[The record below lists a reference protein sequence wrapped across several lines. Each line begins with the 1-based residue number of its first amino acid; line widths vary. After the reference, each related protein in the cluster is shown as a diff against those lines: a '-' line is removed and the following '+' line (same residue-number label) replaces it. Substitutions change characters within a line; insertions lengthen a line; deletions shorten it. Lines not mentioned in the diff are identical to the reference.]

1 MLRTMTPSQQKIYDR
16 AREEILGA
24 TGAGASGEAVKSL
37 NLSDRGLAELPPEI
51 GQCGQLRRL
60 YLKGNQLRELPVEI
74 GRCGELR
81 LLNVSDNQLAELPP
95 EAGGWMQ
102 LESLFLNGN
111 RLSGLPGELGQCGQ
125 LQTLNLSDNR
135 LTALPREMAGLRNL
149 EVLDLS
155 ANQLSALPGGLRE
168 LRKLRALY
176 LHGNSA
182 LGLPSSLLGPSWGD
196 SGPGHEKAAE
206 PRAMLDY
213 CFARQLPEPAP
224 PATSPPSPRVD
235 QQGRRPLS
243 LFVSYARKNRS
254 QADRLSEQLE
264 WLAEHGFVQPWDD
277 SQLIAGQEFD
287 AEIRERLAQAELIL
301 LLVSA
306 PFLAS
311 KYIREVEL
319 PIALERHDQK
329 RARVV
334 WIRLDDS
341 TLSRDDVQERRIAA
355 LHCAT
360 ASSKPIS
367 SYSPRANGWIE
378 VRHAIEKAVKDFRR
392 QADQDSSAG

>member
-1 MLRTMTPSQQKIYDR
+1 MLRSMTPSQQKIYDR

-24 TGAGASGEAVKSL
+24 AGAGASGEAVKSL

-51 GQCGQLRRL
+51 GKCGQLRRL
-60 YLKGNQLRELPVEI
+60 YLKGNQLRELPAEI

-95 EAGGWMQ
+95 EAGGWTQ

-111 RLSGLPGELGQCGQ
+111 RLSGLPSELGQCGQ
-125 LQTLNLSDNR
+125 LQVLSLSDNR

-182 LGLPSSLLGPSWGD
+182 LGLPSSLLGPSWAD

-206 PRAMLDY
+206 PRAMLDAY
-213 CFARQLPEPAP
+213 FSRLPAEPAP
-224 PATSPPSPRVD
+224 APPRVD
-235 QQGRRPLS
+235 AQGRRPLS
-243 LFVSYARKNRS
+243 LFVSYARKNRA

-264 WLAEHGFVQPWDD
+264 WLDQHGFVQPWDD

-287 AEIRERLAQAELIL
+287 AMIRERLGQADLIL

-306 PFLAS
+306 PFLTS

-319 PIALERHDQK
+319 PIALERHGQK

-341 TLSRDDVQERRIAA
+341 LLSQNDVQERRIAA
-355 LHCAT
+355 LQCAT
-360 ASSKPIS
+360 AGSKPIS

-378 VRHAIEKAVKDFRR
+378 VRHAIEKAVADFRR
-392 QADQDSSAG
+392 QSVE